1 MDVFNIYSTLNI
13 IIMYIPKSRI
23 LTNQYTNDNKLVYK
37 SNGESYTGFYY
48 KTFEGKYFTGK
59 TQNDPPNE
67 ELELVEDIN
76 SIPIVEQPQ
85 NSIAYSDAPTIF
97 EDINTPGY
105 SESMVVKYATLQ
117 EVDLTKSTLINMPT
131 QFYPNPGE
139 EEYAIGSFTR
149 YFCVKTNQPIWLEI
163 SPETFDKLNNRSGEW
178 LWQPYQLVTLQW
190 VLVGEKKYV
199 ANTNRNIILLAEKR
213 NKVVGLN
220 KFLRGNWL
228 KFYKEV

>member
-1 MDVFNIYSTLNI
+1 
-13 IIMYIPKSRI
+13 MYIPKSRI

>member
-1 MDVFNIYSTLNI
+1 
-13 IIMYIPKSRI
+13 MYIPKSRI

-37 SNGESYTGFYY
+37 SNEESYTGFYY

-67 ELELVEDIN
+67 ELIEVEDIN
-76 SIPIVEQPQ
+76 SLPSTETPQ

-97 EDINTPGY
+97 DDINTPGY
-105 SESMVVKYATLQ
+105 SERMVVKYATLQ
-117 EVDLTKSTLINMPT
+117 EVDLTQSTLINMPT
-131 QFYPNPGE
+131 QFHPNPGE

-149 YFCVKTNQPIWLEI
+149 YFCVKINQPIWLEI
-163 SPETFDKLNNRSGEW
+163 SPETFMKLDSRSGEW

>member
-1 MDVFNIYSTLNI
+1 
-13 IIMYIPKSRI
+13 MYIPKSRI
-23 LTNQYTNDNKLVYK
+23 LTNQYSNDNSLVYK
-37 SNGESYTGFYY
+37 SNKEVYTGFYY

-117 EVDLTKSTLINMPT
+117 KVDLNKSTLINMPT
-131 QFYPNPGE
+131 QEYPTPTE
-139 EEYAIGSFTR
+139 EDYDIGSFTR
-149 YFCVKTNQPIWLEI
+149 YFCVKTNQPVWLEI
-163 SPETFDKLNNRSGEW
+163 SSETFDKLESRSGEW
-178 LWQPYQLVTLQW
+178 LWQPYTLVTLQW
-190 VLVGEKKYV
+190 ALIGSEKYV
-199 ANTNRNIILLAEKR
+199 ATTNKNIIVLAER
-213 NKVVGLN
+213 RSKVIGLN
-220 KFLRGNWL
+220 EFLRGNWL
-228 KFYKEV
+228 KYYRTPLANALIG

>member
-1 MDVFNIYSTLNI
+1 
-13 IIMYIPKSRI
+13 MYIPKSRI

-67 ELELVEDIN
+67 ELIEVEDIN
-76 SIPIVEQPQ
+76 SLPITETPQ

-97 EDINTPGY
+97 DDINTPGY
-105 SESMVVKYATLQ
+105 SERMVVKYATLQ
-117 EVDLTKSTLINMPT
+117 EVDLTQSTLINMPT

>member
-1 MDVFNIYSTLNI
+1 
-13 IIMYIPKSRI
+13 
-23 LTNQYTNDNKLVYK
+23 
-37 SNGESYTGFYY
+37 
-48 KTFEGKYFTGK
+48 
-59 TQNDPPNE
+59 
-67 ELELVEDIN
+67 
-76 SIPIVEQPQ
+76 
-85 NSIAYSDAPTIF
+85 
-97 EDINTPGY
+97 
-105 SESMVVKYATLQ
+105 
-117 EVDLTKSTLINMPT
+117 MPT